1 MFREAVF
8 MGRLCV
14 KSILAVFAFGLLA
27 GLSPLFAAQSDPG
40 SSALIPYASCQ
51 FSDGLQ
57 IVETDPLAPG
67 ITSRDVDTDSGPRRI
82 DMKAGVRVMFA
93 YPDTDFYANVKAELL
108 PSTNYAQ
115 LKQFLLD
122 NFQYIAH
129 GNIVNSSL
137 TKPLNGFEAHG
148 LDREKL
154 EGGVLGV
161 YLLFD
166 DSVSCGNHHLFAQS
180 GAPKPKI
187 SDYRGIPP
195 IARPFSSLLFWLHTE
210 EPTEQAIRIRSK
222 EC

>member
-1 MFREAVF
+1 MKNRCAEC
-8 MGRLCV
+8 M
-14 KSILAVFAFGLLA
+14 LAISTVAFFV
-27 GLSPLFAAQSDPG
+27 GLSPVLTAQAEPESD
-40 SSALIPYASCQ
+40 ALVPYVSCQ

-67 ITSRDVDTDSGPRRI
+67 ITSREVDTDSGSRRI

-108 PSTNYAQ
+108 PAANYPQ

-122 NFQYIAH
+122 NFQYLAH

-137 TKPLNGFEAHG
+137 HSPLNGFEAHG

-154 EGGVLGV
+154 EGGVLGI

-166 DSVSCGNHHLFAQS
+166 NSAHVVTTIYLLNQEPQSRKFQTIEEYRQLRDRFLVSYSACVRKNQQS
-180 GAPKPKI
+180 G
-187 SDYRGIPP
+187 
-195 IARPFSSLLFWLHTE
+195 
-210 EPTEQAIRIRSK
+210 Q
-222 EC
+222 